1 MIADENVRMMDKL
14 RLVMLYAL
22 RYESHTNNDVHGL
35 VDTLTKRGLP
45 EKDRRVGRVRC
56 TLSGKI
62 REKSGKTISL
72 GQRPGN
78 ENS

>member
-45 EKDRRVGRVRC
+45 EKDRRVGRVKC

-62 REKSGKTISL
+62 SR
-72 GQRPGN
+72 
-78 ENS
+78 

>member
-45 EKDRRVGRVRC
+45 EKDRRVGRL

-62 REKSGKTISL
+62 REKSGKTIIL